1 MTRTAP
7 NSTAVTGGVKPS
19 DPRIIS
25 PNIKVIYPSD
35 TVKEAPVIE
44 VQSTAPVAQV
54 LPQITATSPEP
65 VPTKEGTVTVIEQT
79 TTPPTITTEP
89 TKKPNWKDTLKEHAG
104 LFIVVALIS
113 IGIGFLIGK
122 KV

>member
-7 NSTAVTGGVKPS
+7 NSTAVTGGVKTS

-25 PNIKVIYPSD
+25 PDIKVIYPSD
-35 TVKEAPVIE
+35 TEKDLPVSD
-44 VQSTAPVAQV
+44 QQTTAPVAQV
-54 LPQITATSPEP
+54 LPQAPTTPET
-65 VPTKEGTVTVIEQT
+65 VPTKESTVVVTQQT
-79 TTPPTITTEP
+79 TTPAPTTAEP
-89 TKKPNWKDTLKEHAG
+89 PKKSTWKDTLKEHAG
-104 LFIVVALIS
+104 LFIAVALIS